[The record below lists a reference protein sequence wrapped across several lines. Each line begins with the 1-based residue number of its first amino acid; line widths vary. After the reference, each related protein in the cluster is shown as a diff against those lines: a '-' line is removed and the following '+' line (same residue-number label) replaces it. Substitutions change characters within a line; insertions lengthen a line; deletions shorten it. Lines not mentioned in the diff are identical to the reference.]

1 MTDKKVVTFITFF
14 LFLLFTS
21 CGKSPE
27 RDFKVFRLIDHLK
40 EESILT
46 HPLMGASPVTEQEAR
61 NFYPLNYRPLND
73 LGSGEDPFR
82 VKMKLHLGGAD
93 FNVIFAPPK
102 SEFSYRFSY
111 PQRAVL
117 DFGIGIIRD
126 ENSEKLILDKEKG
139 VSFLV
144 TLEYKGRKRTIFQ
157 KYVNLPSG
165 KEEDVFSL
173 FQHKIELPRLP
184 KEARLTLVTQGEKG
198 VFSFWY
204 NPVIYRPREQ
214 RKNIILICL
223 DTLRA
228 DHLGCYGYPKNTSPN
243 IDSLAVESVSFLNTY
258 ASSPWTLPSHVSLFT
273 SLSGVRHQVYYHDD
287 KMEPSLVTLAEILR
301 KNHFFCPAFT
311 GGGFVSSAY
320 GFSKGFDVY
329 REGEGGVFHQN
340 SAELVFQIVSRWLER
355 NGDKNFFMFIH
366 TYQPHDPYAC
376 PYPYKTM
383 FLDDK
388 PKWRHLNF
396 SGYLGG
402 KERIYRKLPE
412 KERQNIL
419 GLYDGEIRYADE
431 RLVKPLLDK
440 LKEMN
445 LYDQTMV
452 IFTSDHG
459 EEFYDHGSW
468 LHGQNLYDESLK
480 VPLIIKFPESKFAGK
495 RVESFVRLIDIMPT
509 ILDELA
515 IDFSEFELEGESLLP
530 LLKEEAPQDRMF
542 LADIGSN
549 VLNSH
554 VPQKMTISLG
564 KYKLILNKP
573 YSQEDLQFFLS
584 PPPSIPSVELY
595 DLSQDPAEKRN
606 IAAEKR
612 NLVAQLT
619 KKIEELYQQAWKR
632 KEEKVKIDEELKREL
647 KALGYIR

>member
-1 MTDKKVVTFITFF
+1 MTDKKVVTFIIFL

-21 CGKSPE
+21 CGKGPE
-27 RDFKVFRLIDHLK
+27 RDFEVFRLIDHLK
-40 EESILT
+40 EENILT
-46 HPLMGASPVTEQEAR
+46 HPLMGASPVTDLEIR
-61 NFYPLNYRPLND
+61 NFYPLNFRALND
-73 LGSGEDPFR
+73 LGAGEDPFR
-82 VKMKLHLGGAD
+82 IKMKLQLGGTD

-102 SEFSYRFSY
+102 SEFSYPFSL

-139 VSFLV
+139 VNFLV
-144 TLEYKGRKRTIFQ
+144 SLEHKGRKKIIFQ
-157 KYVNLPSG
+157 KYVTLPSG
-165 KEEDVFSL
+165 KEEDVFCL

-184 KEARLTLVTQGEKG
+184 KEARLFLITQGEKG

-204 NPVIYRPREQ
+204 NPVIYHPPEQ
-214 RKNIILICL
+214 RKNIILICI

-228 DHLGCYGYPKNTSPN
+228 DHLGCYGYPKKTSPN
-243 IDSLAVESVSFLNTY
+243 VDALAVDSVSFLNTY

-287 KMEPSLVTLAEILR
+287 KIDPSLVTLAEMLR
-301 KNHFFCPAFT
+301 QNHFFCPAFT

-320 GFSKGFDVY
+320 GFSKGFDAY

-340 SAELVFQIVSRWLER
+340 SSELVYQIVSRWLER

-388 PKWRHLNF
+388 PQWRHLNF

-402 KERIYRKLPE
+402 KEGIYRKLPE
-412 KERQNIL
+412 KERQNII
-419 GLYDGEIRYADE
+419 GLYDGEIRYTDE
-431 RLVKPLLDK
+431 RLVKPLLEK

-445 LYDQTMV
+445 LYDQTMI

-480 VPLIIKFPESKFAGK
+480 VPLVIKFPKSKFAGK
-495 RVESFVRLIDIMPT
+495 RVDSFVRLIDIMPT
-509 ILDELA
+509 ILDELG
-515 IDFSEFELEGESLLP
+515 IDFSDYELEGESLIP
-530 LLKEEAPQDRMF
+530 LLKKEIPQDRIF
-542 LADIGSN
+542 LADIGNN

-554 VPQKMTISLG
+554 VPQKMTISFG
-564 KYKLILNKP
+564 KYKLILNKGF
-573 YSQEDLQFFLS
+573 SRDELRFFLY
-584 PPPSIPSVELY
+584 PPPSIPSAELY
-595 DLSQDPAEKRN
+595 DLAQDPDEKRN
-606 IAAEKR
+606 IAAEKKD
-612 NLVAQLT
+612 LVARLT
-619 KKIEELYQQAWKR
+619 KKIQEIYQQAGKR

>member
-1 MTDKKVVTFITFF
+1 MTEKKVVTFIFIVLFF
-14 LFLLFTS
+14 LFSS
-21 CGKSPE
+21 CVKSPE
-27 RDFKVFRLIDHLK
+27 ADFKVYRLIDHLK
-40 EESILT
+40 EEDILT
-46 HPLMGASPVTEQEAR
+46 HPLIGASPVTEQEAR
-61 NFYPLNYRPLND
+61 NFYPLNFRPLHD
-73 LGSGEDPFR
+73 LSSGENPFR
-82 VKMKLHLGGAD
+82 VKMKLHMGGAD
-93 FNVIFAPPK
+93 FNAIFAPPK
-102 SEFSYRFSY
+102 SEFSYPLPIPRH
-111 PQRAVL
+111 AVL

-139 VSFLV
+139 VNFLI
-144 TLEYKGRKRTIFQ
+144 TLEYKGRKKTIFQ

-165 KEEDVFSL
+165 KEEDIFSL
-173 FQHKIELPRLP
+173 FQHKIELPRLT
-184 KEARLTLVTQGEKG
+184 KEARLSLITQGEKG

-204 NPVIYRPREQ
+204 NPVVYSPPQKRQ
-214 RKNIILICL
+214 NVILICL

-228 DHLGCYGYPKNTSPN
+228 DHLGCYGYPRKTSPN
-243 IDSLAVESVSFLNTY
+243 IDSFAADSTLFFNAYS
-258 ASSPWTLPSHVSLFT
+258 SSPWTLPSHVSLFT
-273 SLSGVRHQVYYHDD
+273 SSSGVRHQVYYHDD
-287 KMEPSLVTLAEILR
+287 KIDPSLVTLADILR
-301 KNHFFCPAFT
+301 QNHFSCPGFT
-311 GGGFVSSAY
+311 GGGFVSAAY
-320 GFSKGFDVY
+320 GFSRGFDVY

-340 SAELVFQIVSRWLER
+340 SSELVYQIVSRWLER

-402 KERIYRKLPE
+402 KEGIYRKLPE
-412 KERQNIL
+412 KERQNVI

-431 RLVKPLLDK
+431 RLVKPLLEK

-495 RVESFVRLIDIMPT
+495 RVESMVRLIDIMPT
-509 ILDELA
+509 ILEELG
-515 IDFSEFELEGESLLP
+515 IDFSDYELEGESLLP
-530 LLKEEAPQDRMF
+530 LLKKEAPQDRVF
-542 LADIGSN
+542 LADVGNN

-554 VPQKMTISLG
+554 VPQKMTINFG
-564 KYKLILNKP
+564 KYKLILNKEF
-573 YSQEDLQFFLS
+573 SRQDLRFFLF

-595 DLSQDPAEKRN
+595 DLAQDPDEKKN
-606 IAAEKR
+606 IASEKR

-619 KKIEELYQQAWKR
+619 KKIEEIYQQARKR
-632 KEEKVKIDEELKREL
+632 KEEKVKIDEELMKEL